1 VSGLAAGPRTDAVPD
16 ASPEAVLSVRNL
28 TVGFR
33 TEDGPVE
40 AVHGISFDVRRG
52 EVLGV
57 VGESGSGKSQSLL
70 ATLGLLTSNGHARGE
85 ALHDGRNLLTMPERE
100 LRRVRGRRIGMIFQ
114 DPLTSLTPHLR
125 IGEQLSET
133 LRLHAPDRLSRSDVR
148 RRCTEWLER
157 VHLNEPARR
166 LEQYPHELSGGMR
179 QRVMI
184 AMTMLAG
191 PELLIADEPTTA
203 LDVTVQA
210 GILDLMREL
219 QRDLGTSIVLV
230 THDMGVVAGV
240 CDRVQVMNGGR
251 IVESGTVDEIFH
263 APAEAYTRRLLAAV
277 PRIDDVRAP
286 PAELVDPHGE
296 PLLRVEGLG
305 VDFSLHGGLFSKR
318 RRFQALE
325 GVGLTL
331 HAGETLGI
339 VGESG
344 SGKSTLARAIL
355 RLIEPTVG
363 RVTWLGRALGELD
376 AKAMRDARR
385 DLQIVF
391 QDPFASLN
399 PSMPVVESIAE
410 PLRVF
415 EPALSRRG
423 RRDRAREALSLVGLD
438 DSFANRYPHELSG
451 GQNQRVGIA
460 RATISRPKLLVCDEA
475 VSALDV
481 SVQARVLALLAKLQR
496 ELGLSMLFITHD
508 LAVVSAVAHRVLVL
522 YRGRVVEVAPTRTLF
537 AGPRHPYT
545 QRLLSAVPVADP
557 RAERHASGP
566 AGQAG
571 DEDGAASNAGER
583 LREVAPG
590 HWVAEAR
597 QGRDVPGDTGGPGD
611 PARSGAEPAFEPT
624 APTG

>member
-1 VSGLAAGPRTDAVPD
+1 MSAVAADAAHPTDVRAG
-16 ASPEAVLSVRNL
+16 AAPEAVLSVREL

-85 ALHDGRNLLTMPERE
+85 ALYDGQNLLTLPEPA

-125 IGEQLSET
+125 IGEQLAET
-133 LRLHAPDRLSRSDVR
+133 LRLHAPDRLSRSAVR
-148 RRCTEWLER
+148 KRCIEWLDR

-166 LEQYPHELSGGMR
+166 LDQYPHELSGGMR

-210 GILDLMREL
+210 GILELMREL
-219 QRDLGTSIVLV
+219 QRDHGTSIVLV

-240 CDRVQVMNGGR
+240 CDRVQVMNDGH
-251 IVESGTVDEIFH
+251 IVESGSADAIFH
-263 APAEAYTRRLLAAV
+263 APAQAYTRRLLAAV
-277 PRIDDVRAP
+277 PRIDDARPP
-286 PAELVDPHGE
+286 PAGPVDPRRE
-296 PLLRVEGLG
+296 PLLRVSDLA
-305 VDFSLHGGLFSKR
+305 VRFPLYGGLFAKR
-318 RRFQALE
+318 RHFQALD
-325 GVGLTL
+325 GIDLTL
-331 HAGETLGI
+331 GAGETLGI

-355 RLIEPTVG
+355 RLVEPTAG
-363 RVTWLGRALGELD
+363 RVVWMGRQLGGLD
-376 AKAMRDARR
+376 AEAMRDARR

-415 EPALSRRG
+415 EPSLNRRE

-460 RATISRPKLLVCDEA
+460 RATISRPKLLICDEA

-481 SVQARVLALLAKLQR
+481 SVQARVLELLARLQR

-522 YRGRVVEVAPTRTLF
+522 YRGRVVEVAPTRALF
-537 AGPRHPYT
+537 ATPRHPYT

-557 RAERHASGP
+557 RAGRRADDRDV
-566 AGQAG
+566 QAVG
-571 DEDGAASNAGER
+571 EEDSMTDVAET
-583 LREVAPG
+583 LRQVTAG
-590 HWVAEAR
+590 HWVAMR
-597 QGRDVPGDTGGPGD
+597 SVPEPD
-611 PARSGAEPAFEPT
+611 P
-624 APTG
+624 